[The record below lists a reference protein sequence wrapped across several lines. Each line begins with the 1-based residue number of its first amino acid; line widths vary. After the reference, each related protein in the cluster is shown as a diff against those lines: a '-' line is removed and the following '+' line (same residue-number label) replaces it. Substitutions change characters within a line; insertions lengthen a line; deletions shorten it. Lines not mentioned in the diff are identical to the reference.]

1 MENKLI
7 VSIESY
13 GIKHTTEVGAG
24 VDSDVFSE
32 IVFNLMCC
40 TGYNRDNI
48 IDSFKHII
56 RVNDDN

>member
-13 GIKHTTEVGAG
+13 GIKHTSEASDEI
-24 VDSDVFSE
+24 DSDVFSE
-32 IVFNLMCC
+32 IVLNLMCC
-40 TGYNRDNI
+40 TGYSRQSI